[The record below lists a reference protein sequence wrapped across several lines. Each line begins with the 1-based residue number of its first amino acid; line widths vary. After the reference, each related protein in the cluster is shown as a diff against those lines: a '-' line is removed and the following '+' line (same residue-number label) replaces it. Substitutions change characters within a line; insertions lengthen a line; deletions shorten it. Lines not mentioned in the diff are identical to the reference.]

1 MQLNMVVF
9 PAPLGPIR
17 PRMAP
22 SETSKDTPSRAT
34 IPPNRMLTP
43 RIESRGLA
51 MPVSLSAAGPPS
63 RRSCNATGLRG
74 LARLRRSGPA
84 AETVAR
90 HGDQHPAG
98 AMADQAG
105 WGLVVAAGRAGGRRG
120 VAADRAGERLGAV
133 AGPVGRRPVAA
144 VAGRGGGRPVAVAA
158 DRAGRRPVAA
168 VAGPGG
174 RRPAVVAGRGG
185 RRRGALAGRV
195 DRRPVA
201 VPGRAGKPP
210 VGHRQSWRAGPWL
223 GAAAWR
229 RKHDGSGRTR

>member
-105 WGLVVAAGRAGGRRG
+105 WRLVVGAEGAGGRRGVAAERAGGGGG

-168 VAGPGG
+168 VAG
-174 RRPAVVAGRGG
+174 
-185 RRRGALAGRV
+185 
-195 DRRPVA
+195 
-201 VPGRAGKPP
+201 
-210 VGHRQSWRAGPWL
+210 
-223 GAAAWR
+223 
-229 RKHDGSGRTR
+229 

>member
-98 AMADQAG
+98 AMAD
-105 WGLVVAAGRAGGRRG
+105 
-120 VAADRAGERLGAV
+120 RAGERLGAV

-174 RRPAVVAGRGG
+174 RRPAVVAGPGG
-185 RRRGALAGRV
+185 RRR
-195 DRRPVA
+195 VA
-201 VPGRAGKPP
+201 A
-210 VGHRQSWRAGPWL
+210 
-223 GAAAWR
+223 
-229 RKHDGSGRTR
+229 

>member
-105 WGLVVAAGRAGGRRG
+105 WGLVVAAE
-120 VAADRAGERLGAV
+120 RAGERRGAV

-174 RRPAVVAGRGG
+174 RRPAVVAGPGG
-185 RRRGALAGRV
+185 RRR
-195 DRRPVA
+195 VA
-201 VPGRAGKPP
+201 A
-210 VGHRQSWRAGPWL
+210 
-223 GAAAWR
+223 
-229 RKHDGSGRTR
+229 